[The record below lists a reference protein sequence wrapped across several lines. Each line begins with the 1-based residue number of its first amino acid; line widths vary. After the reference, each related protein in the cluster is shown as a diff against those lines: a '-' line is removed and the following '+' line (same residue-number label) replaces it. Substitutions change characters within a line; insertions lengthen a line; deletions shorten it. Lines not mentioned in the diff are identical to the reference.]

1 MKSSE
6 KTSSKLDK
14 QSSDEILQGRKDLED
29 SKIAQ
34 TKTKTNKLVKK
45 ESKDSVA
52 MELVDEEHMKDK
64 TQIKP
69 EESENV
75 RLLYILP

>member
-6 KTSSKLDK
+6 KSSSKLDK

-64 TQIKP
+64 TQTEP

>member
-6 KTSSKLDK
+6 KSSSKLDK

-29 SKIAQ
+29 SNIAQ
-34 TKTKTNKLVKK
+34 TKTKTKKVVKK

-64 TQIKP
+64 TQTEP

>member
-29 SKIAQ
+29 SNIAQ
-34 TKTKTNKLVKK
+34 TKTKTKKVVKK

-64 TQIKP
+64 TQTEP